1 MFEKRNNESFSLEV
15 LEWTN
20 CYDWWSSDKQAAEQ
34 QIILSFWIS
43 LHAHPAIHGYSFII
57 NTNIQVYSEK
67 IIVILK
73 SCTTYKIMY
82 NNCLVKLLLCYI
94 SW

>member
-57 NTNIQVYSEK
+57 NTNIQVHSEY

-73 SCTTYKIMY
+73 SFIILQSIFPLKFIHC
-82 NNCLVKLLLCYI
+82 
-94 SW
+94 

>member
-57 NTNIQVYSEK
+57 NTNIQVYSENNYCNFDFLYNLAIQRIK
-67 IIVILK
+67 QSITTIL
-73 SCTTYKIMY
+73 
-82 NNCLVKLLLCYI
+82 
-94 SW
+94 

>member
-34 QIILSFWIS
+34 QIILSLWIS
-43 LHAHPAIHGYSFII
+43 VYAYPAIHGYSFII
-57 NTNIQVYSEK
+57 FTNISSLFSKNVD
-67 IIVILK
+67 IVIFMKHSNRLD
-73 SCTTYKIMY
+73 I
-82 NNCLVKLLLCYI
+82 
-94 SW
+94 